1 LFAQVLLRSG
11 ADLTLTDEDGKTAL
25 QKARERPDEG
35 HREVAELLSNPR
47 AFLDGDEEIED
58 IEDDDQEVSQ
68 RAHSHVAD
76 YC

>member
-1 LFAQVLLRSG
+1 VLLRSG

-68 RAHSHVAD
+68 PPFA
-76 YC
+76 CC